1 MIHRF
6 FRRRSDDNRS
16 DSIWLTVYSDLIT
29 NLALVFL
36 ALYGLV
42 TMGNDAIQQ
51 AANSMKDPVA
61 ADVLNRPA
69 DQTVLTLQHVARLL
83 RQEFKDQS
91 EIAVFE
97 EPGVTRI
104 QFGESVLFDS
114 GHAELK
120 PTGTLRDSIQI

>member
-69 DQTVLTLQHVARLL
+69 DQ
-83 RQEFKDQS
+83 K
-91 EIAVFE
+91 IY
-97 EPGVTRI
+97 
-104 QFGESVLFDS
+104 
-114 GHAELK
+114 
-120 PTGTLRDSIQI
+120 